1 MWKSGGQE
9 STDDAIDDE
18 RERVKADGVV
28 EKKKVE
34 QKTRREEREKF
45 SRRQKKPK
53 KKNVETRAGPS
64 HTHDAQVRY
73 RDAPLSG
80 Y

>member
-1 MWKSGGQE
+1 MWKSSGQE
-9 STDDAIDDE
+9 STDDPIDDE
-18 RERVKADGVV
+18 RERVKADGVSL
-28 EKKKVE
+28 KKKVE
-34 QKTRREEREKF
+34 QKTLREERKF
-45 SRRQKKPK
+45 HDAK
-53 KKNVETRAGPS
+53 KKVETRAGPS

>member
-18 RERVKADGVV
+18 RECVNADGVV

-53 KKNVETRAGPS
+53 KNVETRASPS

>member
-28 EKKKVE
+28 EKKRSNKRRAE
-34 QKTRREEREKF
+34 RRERNFHDAK
-45 SRRQKKPK
+45 RNQKKMWK
-53 KKNVETRAGPS
+53 TRAGPS